1 MSVHNFKVTLS
12 GSGANRFT
20 TTRTPVR
27 QLIAFNTSATNDMWA
42 GDSTVTNSGST
53 GGLKLVHGTGAG
65 QSFNAGP
72 FVALNTNLED
82 WYVAGTNGD
91 VLAGVYIV

>member
-1 MSVHNFKVTLS
+1 MSVHNFRLALVGT
-12 GSGANRFT
+12 AATRFT
-20 TTRTPVR
+20 STRTPVR
-27 QLIAFNTSATNDMWA
+27 QLIAFNTGATNDMWV
-42 GDSTVTNSGST
+42 GDKTVTATGST

-82 WYVAGTNGD
+82 WYAAGTDGD
-91 VLAGVYIV
+91 VISGVYIV